1 MIPFKNRFHGHNSLR
16 YVYKNGNA
24 IRSRL
29 FTIKAT
35 YNKHRKESRVAV
47 VISKKVLKSAVK
59 RNKVRRRLY
68 ELIRY
73 QLPNL
78 NGVYDIVVIIS
89 SGEILSI
96 EHVDLSNQLLQLF
109 RQAEILKSVS
119 DISKDE

>member
-35 YNKHRKESRVAV
+35 SNKHRKESRVAV

-96 EHVDLSNQLLQLF
+96 THIDLSEQLLQIF

-119 DISKDE
+119 DISKD